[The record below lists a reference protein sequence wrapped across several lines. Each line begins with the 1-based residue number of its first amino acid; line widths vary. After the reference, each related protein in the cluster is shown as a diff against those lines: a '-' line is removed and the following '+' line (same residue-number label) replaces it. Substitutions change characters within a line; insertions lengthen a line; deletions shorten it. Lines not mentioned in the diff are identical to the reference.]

1 MLIWDILR
9 SAMRSLFA
17 NRLRTFLTMLGVVIG
32 VGAVVAIIALGEGA
46 RINVERSLMSM
57 GTNLL
62 FVRPGAPQRSPV
74 RTGAVETLTLED
86 AEAAVQT
93 PGIVAGAP
101 EVGRGAQVKYYA
113 ANTNTSI
120 MGTTPDYFSV
130 RAFTVA
136 EGEAF
141 TEADVIAQRRIA
153 VLGASVADEL
163 FGGMSPIGER
173 IQIKGV
179 GFTVTGLLAAK
190 GEAGWSNPDNQ
201 IIVPIT
207 TAQRALFGIDHL
219 TGLSLQLEA
228 DAEAGPI
235 IEELERLLR
244 ERHRIREDAE
254 SDFEIRT
261 QAEMVQ
267 RMGEITGMLTVI
279 MGGVAAVSLLVG
291 GIGIMNIMLVSVRER
306 TREIGVRKAVGARR
320 RDILLQFLIEA
331 VLVSV
336 IGGAIGIALGYGIA
350 ALISKFGG
358 LETVVPMKA
367 VVLSVATS
375 AGIGILFGVWPAY
388 EAARLD
394 PVEAL
399 RYE

>member
-1 MLIWDILR
+1 MLLWDILR
-9 SAMRSLFA
+9 SAVRSLLA

-32 VGAVVAIIALGEGA
+32 VGAVVAMIALGEGA
-46 RINVERSLMSM
+46 RANVERSIMSM

-62 FVRPGAPQRSPV
+62 FVRPGAPQRTPV
-74 RTGAVETLTLED
+74 RSGSVETLTPED
-86 AEAAVQT
+86 AEAAAVT

-101 EVGRGAQVKYYA
+101 EVSRGAQVKYYA
-113 ANTNTSI
+113 ANTNSSI
-120 MGTTPDYFSV
+120 MGTTPEYFSV
-130 RAFTVA
+130 RAFTFV
-136 EGEAF
+136 EGEPF
-141 TEADVIAQRRIA
+141 TEPDVIAQRRVA
-153 VLGASVADEL
+153 VLGSGVADEL
-163 FGGMSPIGER
+163 FGGMSPVGER

-179 GFTVTGLLAAK
+179 SFTVVGLLASK
-190 GEAGWSNPDNQ
+190 GEAGWFNPDNQ
-201 IIVPIT
+201 IVIPIT
-207 TAQRALFGIDHL
+207 TAQKALFGIDHL
-219 TGLSLQLEA
+219 TGLSLQLEPN
-228 DAEAGPI
+228 AEMEPI
-235 IEELERLLR
+235 VGELERLLR
-244 ERHRIREDAE
+244 ERHRIREGAE
-254 SDFEIRT
+254 NDFEIRT

-267 RMGEITGMLTVI
+267 RMGEITGTLTAL

-336 IGGAIGIALGYGIA
+336 TGGVIGIAVGYGIA
-350 ALISKFGG
+350 AAIARFGG
-358 LETVVPMKA
+358 WETMVPAYA
-367 VVLSVATS
+367 VALSVATS
-375 AGIGILFGVWPAY
+375 VGIGILFGVWPAR